1 MDGTDFSVFEQSPF
15 NAGWWSYKI
24 NAAAVQ
30 YKIAINIQNGWIVWV
45 NGPYPAGLYSDTCI
59 AVECCLIDN
68 LQAGKKIILDRG
80 YHGHDEVFE

>member
-30 YKIAINIQNGWIVWV
+30 YKIAINIQNG
-45 NGPYPAGLYSDTCI
+45 
-59 AVECCLIDN
+59 
-68 LQAGKKIILDRG
+68 
-80 YHGHDEVFE
+80 